1 MVWLL
6 NEFLAKSLNANVY
19 YACRPMQPAEHGSRG
34 NKNVSVVD
42 EYESP
47 AAEVITWSGKTHPD
61 L

>member
-1 MVWLL
+1 
-6 NEFLAKSLNANVY
+6 
-19 YACRPMQPAEHGSRG
+19 MQPAEHGSRG

-61 L
+61 LWKI